1 MTSDAHKSARRGL
14 DFDDLQSTRAYKGMQ
29 VYGRSKLANIL
40 FTTELARR
48 LAGTGVT
55 ANCCHPGVVA
65 TGFARDGDTSGVLA
79 FGIKLIKPFVLTPEK
94 GARTSVYLASSP
106 DVADVSGRYFVK
118 CKEAEPTAAARD
130 PEAAARLWAASEEL
144 VAGRRLT
151 ELNQASPQVG
161 PGARPTCHPEP
172 DRHLRPKVS
181 AMQASQV
188 GTTAGREG
196 GMAIPNGAGL
206 PDAERDVLRVVGRS
220 WGWVLFFGIVTL
232 VLGILVALRPESSIY
247 FFAFV
252 LGIWLF
258 VSGLFRVVVA
268 IADDDDTGGMR
279 WLIAILGVLSV
290 IIGIL
295 FLRHTDETLTS
306 LAFLI
311 GLFWVVGGM
320 IEFFTAYGDR
330 SMDARG
336 FRVVMGL
343 LAIAAGVLTLVWP
356 GITLVVLAV
365 VIGAW
370 LAIYGLLEIAVS
382 FQLRRLAKV

>member
-1 MTSDAHKSARRGL
+1 
-14 DFDDLQSTRAYKGMQ
+14 
-29 VYGRSKLANIL
+29 
-40 FTTELARR
+40 
-48 LAGTGVT
+48 
-55 ANCCHPGVVA
+55 
-65 TGFARDGDTSGVLA
+65 
-79 FGIKLIKPFVLTPEK
+79 
-94 GARTSVYLASSP
+94 
-106 DVADVSGRYFVK
+106 
-118 CKEAEPTAAARD
+118 
-130 PEAAARLWAASEEL
+130 
-144 VAGRRLT
+144 
-151 ELNQASPQVG
+151 
-161 PGARPTCHPEP
+161 
-172 DRHLRPKVS
+172 
-181 AMQASQV
+181 MQASQV

-268 IADDDDTGGMR
+268 IADDEDTAGMR
-279 WLIAILGVLSV
+279 WLVAILGVLSV
-290 IIGIL
+290 IVGIL